1 MQALVDA
8 YENAE
13 HWSTKRQ
20 ILAIV
25 VADFPV
31 KIVKQYFPNLSMWKI
46 NSARAHAH
54 FNGKETLFEILF
66 CKCKLFSFPRA
77 RCSGEYRP

>member
-13 HWSTKRQ
+13 HWSTRRQ

-25 VADFPV
+25 VADFPIKV
-31 KIVKQYFPNLSMWKI
+31 VKQYFPNISKWKI
-46 NSARAHAH
+46 ESARSHAH
-54 FNGKETLFEILF
+54 FNGEETVFEILF
-66 CKCKLFSFPRA
+66 CTYRFLF
-77 RCSGEYRP
+77 